1 MKQAVINEVA
11 KINAE
16 GALDFLASKY
26 DTTAQLTA
34 DCISLGQEKLVAE
47 FLKLI
52 EVGLNETFKF
62 IA

>member
-1 MKQAVINEVA
+1 MNQAVINEVA
-11 KINAE
+11 KLNVE
-16 GALDFLASKY
+16 SALDFLASKY
-26 DTTAQLTA
+26 DTTAQLIA
-34 DCISLGQEKLVAE
+34 DCIALGQEKLVAE